1 MCSFILYWRLSLLE
15 RKESPFITIHTRGY
29 MMNTRRNIYFFHA
42 PNAEMISKVEYLS
55 DLAKQHSYEVIQDF
69 TKANII
75 VSIGDDGT
83 FLQAARKTG
92 FRDDCLYA
100 GISTTGNLN
109 MYCDFHLEDSD
120 KMIDAMTRE
129 QIEVRKYPTIDIQ
142 LDDQPSFYALNEL
155 SIRSSITKTFIMDIF
170 IDQLHFETF
179 RGDGI
184 IIATPTGSTAY
195 NKSVNGAVVDPILP
209 CFQVS
214 ELASINNNTYRTLG
228 SSFIL
233 SGDKTLTVHL
243 EQNGPSYPIIG
254 MDNEALSID
263 HVEKIKVRLS
273 GKVIKTVK
281 LKDNSFWEKVKRTFL

>member
-1 MCSFILYWRLSLLE
+1 
-15 RKESPFITIHTRGY
+15 
-29 MMNTRRNIYFFHA
+29 
-42 PNAEMISKVEYLS
+42 
-55 DLAKQHSYEVIQDF
+55 
-69 TKANII
+69 
-75 VSIGDDGT
+75 
-83 FLQAARKTG
+83 
-92 FRDDCLYA
+92 
-100 GISTTGNLN
+100 
-109 MYCDFHLEDSD
+109 MYCDFHLEDTN

-155 SIRSSITKTFIMDIF
+155 SIRTSIIKTFIMDIF
-170 IDQLHFETF
+170 IDQIHFETF

-195 NKSVNGAVVDPILP
+195 NKSVNGAVVDPLLP

-254 MDNEALSID
+254 LDNEALSIS
-263 HVEKIKVRLS
+263 HVEKVKVRLS

-281 LKDNSFWEKVKRTFL
+281 LKTIPFGKRLRKRSCFHIKFLAKKVPRYEYPVPFYI